1 MPFKSIIKIKFNHFL
16 TLFLM
21 TVLMLSFNSKAVAD
35 ENVLAYPFT
44 ADSGKYWQYVS
55 DRVMGGV
62 SDGKVN
68 IEQDGEMYYARLTGN
83 VSTANN
89 GGFIQ
94 LRASVSFANSEKDG
108 KNLKGVRLNVRGNSE
123 TYYIHIRTNESWSPS
138 DYYATTFKADE
149 NWQMIDL
156 PFNKFE
162 RRWSKNSTLDPKKIR
177 SFGIVAYGRDHIS
190 DISVS
195 TIEFYY

>member
-1 MPFKSIIKIKFNHFL
+1 MPFKSIIKIKFNHLL

-55 DRVMGGV
+55 DRVMGCV

-156 PFNKFE
+156 PFNKLPVFI
-162 RRWSKNSTLDPKKIR
+162 SKKSCSI
-177 SFGIVAYGRDHIS
+177 IV
-190 DISVS
+190 
-195 TIEFYY
+195 

>member
-1 MPFKSIIKIKFNHFL
+1 MKKRLLVSFLALFITL
-16 TLFLM
+16 TLSSNIFAAEEN
-21 TVLMLSFNSKAVAD
+21 LSF
-35 ENVLAYPFT
+35 PFN

-62 SDGKVN
+62 SDGKVDL
-68 IEQDGEMYYARLTGN
+68 EKEGEMYYARLSGN

-94 LRASVSFANSEKDG
+94 LRAGVSFTNSEKDG
-108 KNLKGVRLNVRGNSE
+108 KNLQGVRLNVKGNGE
-123 TYYIHIRTNESWSPS
+123 TYYIHIRTNENWSPS
-138 DYYATTFKADE
+138 DYYSATFKADSE
-149 NWQMIDL
+149 WKMIDL

-162 RRWSKNSTLDPKKIR
+162 RKWSKNSTLDAKNIR
-177 SFGIVAYGRDHIS
+177 SFGIVAYGKDYVS
-190 DISVS
+190 DVSVS

>member
-1 MPFKSIIKIKFNHFL
+1 MCFEFFNQLKSNHYLVIILMAISIL
-16 TLFLM
+16 TL
-21 TVLMLSFNSKAVAD
+21 SSKVTAD
-35 ENVLAYPFT
+35 EDVLAYPFN

-55 DRVMGGV
+55 DRVMGGI
-62 SDGKVN
+62 SDGKV
-68 IEQDGEMYYARLTGN
+68 ILEQDGEMYYVRLTGN

-94 LRASVSFANSEKDG
+94 LRAGVSFANSEKDG
-108 KNLKGVRLNVRGNSE
+108 KNLQGVRINVRGNGE

-138 DYYATTFKADE
+138 DYYATTFKADAD
-149 NWQMIDL
+149 WKMIDL

-162 RRWSKNSTLDPKKIR
+162 RRWSKDSRLDPKKIR
-177 SFGIVAYGRDHIS
+177 SFGIVAYGRDHVS

-195 TIEFYY
+195 TLEFYY

>member
-1 MPFKSIIKIKFNHFL
+1 MPLNFSKLSCFLSLFIMIIFSSKSIAAED
-16 TLFLM
+16 
-21 TVLMLSFNSKAVAD
+21 LSF
-35 ENVLAYPFT
+35 PFN

-62 SDGKVN
+62 SDGQVT

-94 LRASVSFANSEKDG
+94 LRSGVSFANTEKDG
-108 KNLKGVRLNVRGNSE
+108 KNLKGVRLNVRGNGE
-123 TYYIHIRTNESWSPS
+123 TYDIHIITNDRAYYG
-138 DYYATTFKADE
+138 DYYSATFQADSD
-149 NWQMIDL
+149 WKMIDL

-162 RRWSKNSTLDPKKIR
+162 RKRYNTSKLDAKNIR
-177 SFGIVAYGRDHIS
+177 SFSITAYGRDFTS
-190 DISVS
+190 DVSVS

>member
-1 MPFKSIIKIKFNHFL
+1 MKKRLLVSFL
-16 TLFLM
+16 TLFITL
-21 TVLMLSFNSKAVAD
+21 TLSSNIFAAEENLSF
-35 ENVLAYPFT
+35 PFN

-62 SDGKVN
+62 SDGQVDLEK
-68 IEQDGEMYYARLTGN
+68 EGEMYYARLTGN

-94 LRASVSFANSEKDG
+94 LRAGVSFANSEKNG
-108 KNLKGVRLNVRGNSE
+108 NNLQGVRLNVRGNGE
-123 TYYIHIRTNESWSPS
+123 TYYIHIRTNENWSPS
-138 DYYATTFKADE
+138 DYYSATFKADSE
-149 NWQMIDL
+149 WQIIDL

-162 RRWSKNSTLDPKKIR
+162 RKWSANSTLDAKNIR
-177 SFGIVAYGRDHIS
+177 SFGIVAYGKDYVS
-190 DISVS
+190 DVSVS

>member
-1 MPFKSIIKIKFNHFL
+1 MPFKSIIKIKFNHLL
-16 TLFLM
+16 TLVLM

-68 IEQDGEMYYARLTGN
+68 LEQDGEMYYARLTGN

-94 LRASVSFANSEKDG
+94 LRASVSFANSEKEG
-108 KNLKGVRLNVRGNSE
+108 ENLKGVRLNVRGNGE

-138 DYYATTFKADE
+138 DYYATTFIASE
-149 NWQMIDL
+149 EWQMIDL

-162 RRWSKNSTLDPKKIR
+162 RRWSKDSTLDPKKIR
-177 SFGIVAYGRDHIS
+177 SFGIVAYGKDYVS

-195 TIEFYY
+195 TLEFYY

>member
-1 MPFKSIIKIKFNHFL
+1 MKKRLPILFLNLLITL
-16 TLFLM
+16 TLSSKIFAAQEN
-21 TVLMLSFNSKAVAD
+21 LSF
-35 ENVLAYPFT
+35 PFN

-62 SDGKVN
+62 SDGRVDLEN
-68 IEQDGEMYYARLTGN
+68 DGEMYYARLTGN

-94 LRASVSFANSEKDG
+94 LRAGVSFANSEKDG
-108 KNLKGVRLNVRGNSE
+108 KNLQGVRLNVKGNSE
-123 TYYIHIRTNESWSPS
+123 TYYIHIRTNENWSPS
-138 DYYATTFKADE
+138 DYYSATFKADSE
-149 NWQMIDL
+149 WKMIDL

-162 RRWSKNSTLDPKKIR
+162 RKWSKNSTLDAKNIR
-177 SFGIVAYGRDHIS
+177 SFGIVAYGKDYVS
-190 DISVS
+190 DVSVS

>member
-108 KNLKGVRLNVRGNSE
+108 KSIQGVRLNVRGNSE

-177 SFGIVAYGRDHIS
+177 SFGIVAYGKNYLS
-190 DISVS
+190 DLSVS

>member
-149 NWQMIDL
+149 NWQTIDL

-177 SFGIVAYGRDHIS
+177 SFGIVAYGKNYLS
-190 DISVS
+190 DLSVS

>member
-1 MPFKSIIKIKFNHFL
+1 MCFEFFNQLKSNHYLVIILMAISIL
-16 TLFLM
+16 TL
-21 TVLMLSFNSKAVAD
+21 SSKVTAD
-35 ENVLAYPFT
+35 EDVLAYPFN

-55 DRVMGGV
+55 DRVMGGI
-62 SDGKVN
+62 SDGKV
-68 IEQDGEMYYARLTGN
+68 ILEQDGEMYYVRLTGN

-94 LRASVSFANSEKDG
+94 LRAGVSFANSEKDG
-108 KNLKGVRLNVRGNSE
+108 KNLQGVRLNVRGNGE

-138 DYYATTFKADE
+138 DYYATTFKADAD
-149 NWQMIDL
+149 WKMIDL

-162 RRWSKNSTLDPKKIR
+162 RRWSKDSRLDPKKIR

>member
-1 MPFKSIIKIKFNHFL
+1 MKKRLLVSFLALLITL
-16 TLFLM
+16 TLSSNIFAAEEN
-21 TVLMLSFNSKAVAD
+21 LSF
-35 ENVLAYPFT
+35 PFN

-62 SDGKVN
+62 SNGKVDL
-68 IEQDGEMYYARLTGN
+68 EKEGEMYYARLTGN

-94 LRASVSFANSEKDG
+94 LRAGVSFANSEKNG
-108 KNLKGVRLNVRGNSE
+108 NNLQGVRINVKGNGE
-123 TYYIHIRTNESWSPS
+123 TYYIHIRTNENWSPS
-138 DYYATTFKADE
+138 DYYSATFKADSQ
-149 NWQMIDL
+149 WQMIDL

-162 RRWSKNSTLDPKKIR
+162 RKWSANSTLDAKNIR
-177 SFGIVAYGRDHIS
+177 SFGIVAYGKDYVS
-190 DISVS
+190 DVSIS

>member
-149 NWQMIDL
+149 NWQTIDL

-177 SFGIVAYGRDHIS
+177 SFGIVAYGKNYLS
-190 DISVS
+190 DVSVS

>member
-68 IEQDGEMYYARLTGN
+68 LEQDGEMYYARLTGN

-94 LRASVSFANSEKDG
+94 LRASVSFANSEKEG
-108 KNLKGVRLNVRGNSE
+108 ENLKGVRLNVRGNGE

-138 DYYATTFKADE
+138 DYYATTFIASE
-149 NWQMIDL
+149 EWQMIDL

-162 RRWSKNSTLDPKKIR
+162 RRWSKDSTLDPKKIR
-177 SFGIVAYGRDHIS
+177 SFGIVAYGKDYVS

-195 TIEFYY
+195 TLEFYY

>member
-1 MPFKSIIKIKFNHFL
+1 MKKRLLVSFL
-16 TLFLM
+16 ALFITLTISSNIFAAEEN
-21 TVLMLSFNSKAVAD
+21 LSF
-35 ENVLAYPFT
+35 PFN

-62 SDGKVN
+62 SDGQVDL
-68 IEQDGEMYYARLTGN
+68 EQDGEIYYARLTGN

-94 LRASVSFANSEKDG
+94 LRTGVSFANSEKNG
-108 KNLKGVRLNVRGNSE
+108 NNLQGVRLNVRGNGE
-123 TYYIHIRTNESWSPS
+123 TYYIHIRTNENWSPS
-138 DYYATTFKADE
+138 DYYSATFKADSE
-149 NWQMIDL
+149 WQMIDL

-162 RRWSKNSTLDPKKIR
+162 RKWSTNSTLDAKNIR
-177 SFGIVAYGRDHIS
+177 SFGIVAYGKDYVS
-190 DISVS
+190 DVSVS

>member
-1 MPFKSIIKIKFNHFL
+1 MKNLYLLVLLIFGNNTFSMIIDNLDDKRANWSAI
-16 TLFLM
+16 
-21 TVLMLSFNSKAVAD
+21 
-35 ENVLAYPFT
+35 
-44 ADSGKYWQYVS
+44 S
-55 DRVMGGV
+55 DNVMGGISEFNFYEV
-62 SDGKVN
+62 
-68 IEQDGEMYYARLTGN
+68 EEGEEKFYRLEGT

-94 LRASVSFANSEKDG
+94 LRASVSFANSEKEG
-108 KNLKGVRLNVRGNSE
+108 KNLQGVRLNVRGNGE

-138 DYYATTFKADE
+138 DYYATTFKADAD
-149 NWQMIDL
+149 WKMIDL

-162 RRWSKNSTLDPKKIR
+162 RRWSKDSRLDPKKIR

-190 DISVS
+190 DVSVS

>member
-1 MPFKSIIKIKFNHFL
+1 MKKRLLVSFLALFITL
-16 TLFLM
+16 TLSSNIFAAEEN
-21 TVLMLSFNSKAVAD
+21 LSF
-35 ENVLAYPFT
+35 PFN

-62 SDGKVN
+62 SDGQVN
-68 IEQDGEMYYARLTGN
+68 LEKEGEMYYSRLTGN

-94 LRASVSFANSEKDG
+94 LRAGVSFANSEKNG
-108 KNLKGVRLNVRGNSE
+108 KNLQGVRLNVRGNGE
-123 TYYIHIRTNESWSPS
+123 TYYIHIRTNENWSPS
-138 DYYATTFKADE
+138 DYYSATFKADSE
-149 NWQMIDL
+149 WQMIDL

-162 RRWSKNSTLDPKKIR
+162 RKWSTNSTLDAKNIR
-177 SFGIVAYGRDHIS
+177 SFGIVAYGKDYVS
-190 DISVS
+190 DVSVS

>member
-1 MPFKSIIKIKFNHFL
+1 MKKRLLVLFPALLITL
-16 TLFLM
+16 TLSSNIFADQEN
-21 TVLMLSFNSKAVAD
+21 LSF
-35 ENVLAYPFT
+35 PFN

-62 SDGKVN
+62 SDGRVDLEK
-68 IEQDGEMYYARLTGN
+68 EGEMYYARLTGN

-94 LRASVSFANSEKDG
+94 LRAGVSFTNSEKDG
-108 KNLKGVRLNVRGNSE
+108 KNLQGVRLKVKGNGE
-123 TYYIHIRTNESWSPS
+123 TYYIHIRTNENWSPS
-138 DYYATTFKADE
+138 DYYSATFKADSE
-149 NWQMIDL
+149 WKMIDL

-162 RRWSKNSTLDPKKIR
+162 RKWSKNSTLDAKNIR
-177 SFGIVAYGRDHIS
+177 SFGIVAYGKDYVS
-190 DISVS
+190 DVSVS

>member
-1 MPFKSIIKIKFNHFL
+1 MKKRLLVSFLALFITL
-16 TLFLM
+16 TLSSNIFAAEEN
-21 TVLMLSFNSKAVAD
+21 LSF
-35 ENVLAYPFT
+35 PFN

-62 SDGKVN
+62 SDGKVDL
-68 IEQDGEMYYARLTGN
+68 EKEGEMYYARLSGN

-94 LRASVSFANSEKDG
+94 LRAGVSFANSEKNG
-108 KNLKGVRLNVRGNSE
+108 NNLQGVRLNVRGNGE
-123 TYYIHIRTNESWSPS
+123 TYYIHIRTNENWSPS
-138 DYYATTFKADE
+138 DYYSATFIADSE
-149 NWQMIDL
+149 WQIIDL

-162 RRWSKNSTLDPKKIR
+162 RKWSTNSTLDAKNIR
-177 SFGIVAYGRDHIS
+177 SFGIVAYGKDYVS

>member
-1 MPFKSIIKIKFNHFL
+1 MKKRLLVSFLALFITL
-16 TLFLM
+16 TLSSNIFAAEEN
-21 TVLMLSFNSKAVAD
+21 LSF
-35 ENVLAYPFT
+35 PFN

-62 SDGKVN
+62 SDGQVDLEK
-68 IEQDGEMYYARLTGN
+68 EGEMYYARLTGN

-94 LRASVSFANSEKDG
+94 LRAGVSFANSEKNG
-108 KNLKGVRLNVRGNSE
+108 NNLQGVRLNVRGNGE
-123 TYYIHIRTNESWSPS
+123 TYYIHIRTNENWSPS
-138 DYYATTFKADE
+138 DYYSATFKADSE
-149 NWQMIDL
+149 WQIIDL

-162 RRWSKNSTLDPKKIR
+162 RKWSTNSTLDAKNIR
-177 SFGIVAYGRDHIS
+177 SFGIVAYGKDYVS
-190 DISVS
+190 DVSVS

>member
-1 MPFKSIIKIKFNHFL
+1 MQLNFSKLSCFLSLFIMIIFSSKSIA
-16 TLFLM
+16 TED
-21 TVLMLSFNSKAVAD
+21 LSF
-35 ENVLAYPFT
+35 PFN

-62 SDGKVN
+62 SDGQVT

-94 LRASVSFANSEKDG
+94 LRSGVSFANTEKDG
-108 KNLKGVRLNVRGNSE
+108 KNLKGVRLNVRGNGE
-123 TYYIHIRTNESWSPS
+123 IYDIHIITNDRAYYG
-138 DYYATTFKADE
+138 DYYSATFKADSD
-149 NWQMIDL
+149 WKMIDL
-156 PFNKFE
+156 PFNKFK
-162 RRWSKNSTLDPKKIR
+162 RQRYNTLKLDAKNIR
-177 SFGIVAYGRDHIS
+177 SFSITAYGRDFTS
-190 DISVS
+190 DVSVS